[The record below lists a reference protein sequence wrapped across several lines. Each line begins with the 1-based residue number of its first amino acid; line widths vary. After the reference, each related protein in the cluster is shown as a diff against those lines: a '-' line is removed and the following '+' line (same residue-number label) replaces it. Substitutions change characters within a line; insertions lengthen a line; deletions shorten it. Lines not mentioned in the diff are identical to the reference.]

1 MIYLAA
7 DIGIA
12 ALAAVGLL
20 RLASGP
26 VIDRIHSHRATR
38 GD

>member
-7 DIGIA
+7 DTGIA
-12 ALAAVGLL
+12 VLGAVGLL

-26 VIDRIHSHRATR
+26 VIDRIHNHRATK

>member
-12 ALAAVGLL
+12 ILAAAGLL
-20 RLASGP
+20 RLAVGP
-26 VIDRIHSHRATR
+26 VIDRIHNHRATK